1 MERHAGAAWQLSFG
15 FGLPLVG
22 ILIVLFA
29 IGTDAALLVCA
40 LAFLLTTAGLTLL
53 SSWSRIR
60 HQQLQR

>member
-1 MERHAGAAWQLSFG
+1 MERHSGAAWQLSLG
-15 FGLPLVG
+15 IGLPVLA

-53 SSWSRIR
+53 STWSRFCR
-60 HQQLQR
+60 HHSES